1 MRSNFGSCLDNRS
14 NEMCQMNTRI
24 SCITRRHSS
33 LGGLLPSPSPKFA
46 EDTSSSRDDDDVAD
60 GFGSSSDDEMTTSQ

>member
-1 MRSNFGSCLDNRS
+1 
-14 NEMCQMNTRI
+14 MNTRI